1 MTLVHRSEGSM
12 INKRKLLTKIA
23 AALICF
29 TVILFTAGCG
39 KKENGITNGSKTS
52 DTGSSVTS
60 ADESIN
66 TESNPGDS
74 GQNNNSSSGNTES
87 QTSAEDENG
96 NTGNTGNTGSD
107 DTPDNNTETKDPVDP
122 NAPMIYLD
130 AKKTG
135 DRITVSVISKN
146 NPGIA
151 SFTIKIN
158 YNKQVLAAEKIQKGI
173 ISVTSNLQSTTN
185 IPGYVTAV
193 YVDAKGTNENGT
205 LFSVSFKIADQ
216 DAESTD
222 FSISSNSK
230 SFINSDMK
238 YVDFAVQGVSV
249 KLK

>member
-1 MTLVHRSEGSM
+1 MV
-12 INKRKLLTKIA
+12 NKRKLLTKIA
-23 AALICF
+23 AALVCF
-29 TVILFTAGCG
+29 AVISFTAGCG
-39 KKENGITNGSKTS
+39 KKENDITNVSKTP

-60 ADESIN
+60 SDESNN

-87 QTSAEDENG
+87 QTSTEDEN
-96 NTGNTGNTGSD
+96 GNTGNTGSD
-107 DTPDNNTETKDPVDP
+107 DTPDNNTENKDPVDP

-146 NPGIA
+146 NPGVA

-173 ISVTSNLQSTTN
+173 ISIYSNLQSTTN

-205 LFSVSFKIADQ
+205 LFSVSFKISDQ